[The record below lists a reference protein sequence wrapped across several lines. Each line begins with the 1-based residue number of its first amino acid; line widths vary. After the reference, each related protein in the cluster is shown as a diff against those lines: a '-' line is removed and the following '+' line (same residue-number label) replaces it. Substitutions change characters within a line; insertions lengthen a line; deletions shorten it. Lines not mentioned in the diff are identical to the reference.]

1 MNKNRY
7 VYYDNANCSFSLKTK
22 TVKSGLITPKRPHLY
37 NSHIHDDMTSCMNLI
52 FLLITV
58 MDQDLKSWMS

>member
-7 VYYDNANCSFSLKTK
+7 VYNDNANCSFSLKTK
-22 TVKSGLITPKRPHLY
+22 TVKSGLITPKGPILY